1 MPNLKFVKYKI
12 TKTDFDNEPDFNQYF
27 LNEVEPNLPHNCG
40 VFVTGYSAFLS
51 PLATRNEIGEVNNFF
66 RNFNAKHLTGEKNSF
81 ATANRFE
88 LYINGIEI
96 ANGCEENRD
105 YTSILQSFEAEQQ
118 YRLQNNL
125 PTHPISTEFVKISST
140 LPLCSGIGVGIERL
154 LKIININGTRQ

>member
-1 MPNLKFVKYKI
+1 MVKFLENIYISPLELCNLSCLYCYTKKPKTILSNQQILDFVKNYQQI
-12 TKTDFDNEPDFNQYF
+12 LTD
-27 LNEVEPNLPHNCG
+27 
-40 VFVTGYSAFLS
+40 SK
-51 PLATRNEIGEVNNFF
+51 NNFF